1 MAVLTY
7 LQAISEG
14 MREEM
19 RRDEAVV
26 LLGEDIGVY
35 GGAFKVTKGF
45 LDEFGPNRVID
56 TPISESAIVGAAVG
70 MALYGFRPIAEI
82 QFADFITV
90 AYNQIVQNAATIH
103 YRYGF
108 PVPVV
113 VRAPSGAGVHG
124 GPFHSQNPEALFT
137 HVAGLKVVA
146 PSTPA
151 DAKGLIKA
159 AVRDDNPVLY
169 FEHKYLYRRIKAEV
183 PEDDDLVVP
192 IGVADVKRPGR
203 DATVITYGS
212 AVHTALAAADE
223 LSKEGAEV
231 EVLDLRTLR
240 PYDEQ
245 AILESVGR
253 TNRVLVLHE
262 ASRTGGVGAE
272 IAAFVSERAFEALD
286 APVMRLGGL
295 DTPVPYSPPLEEYWL
310 PSRDRVVDALRKLL
324 AY

>member
-19 RRDEAVV
+19 RRDESVV

-45 LDEFGPNRVID
+45 IDEFGPKRVID

-108 PVPVV
+108 PVPIV

-137 HVAGLKVVA
+137 HVPGLKVVA

-151 DAKGLIKA
+151 DAKGLLKA

-169 FEHKYLYRRIKAEV
+169 FEHKYLYRRVKGEV
-183 PEDDDLVVP
+183 PEDDDFTVP

-212 AVHTALAAADE
+212 TVHTALQAAED
-223 LSKEGAEV
+223 LSAEGAEV

-245 AILESVGR
+245 AILDSVGR

-262 ASRTGGVGAE
+262 ASKTGGVGAE
-272 IAAFVSERAFEALD
+272 IAAFITENAFEKLD

-310 PSRDRVVDALRKLL
+310 PSKERVVGALRKLL
-324 AY
+324 EY